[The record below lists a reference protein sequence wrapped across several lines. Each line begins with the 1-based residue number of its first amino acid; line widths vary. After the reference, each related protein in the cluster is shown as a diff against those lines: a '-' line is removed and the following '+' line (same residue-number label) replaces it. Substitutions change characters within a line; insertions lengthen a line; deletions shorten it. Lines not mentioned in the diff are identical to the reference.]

1 MRGCS
6 GQGRGIEPPSSAAD
20 CFGSERKR
28 ERASRQIPLA
38 DSIEALH
45 TAEPLRFGREFID
58 GVSAAPRKSFLLFF
72 ARQMPLT
79 GTSFGAVDTGSVSQ

>member
-6 GQGRGIEPPSSAAD
+6 GRGRGIEPPSSAAD
-20 CFGSERKR
+20 CFGAARKSEN
-28 ERASRQIPLA
+28 ASRHFPLA

-45 TAEPLRFGREFID
+45 TAEPLRLGREFID

-72 ARQMPLT
+72 ARQIPLT
-79 GTSFGAVDTGSVSQ
+79 RTSFEAVDTGIAAH